1 MVSTE
6 QVVANELGDVIVART
21 PAARWGRAD
30 EFAGPAVFL
39 ASSASDF
46 ITGASLRVDGG
57 YSIA

>member
-6 QVVANELGDVIVART
+6 QFDLSGKVALVTGGNGRI
-21 PAARWGRAD
+21 GRAD